1 MARSS
6 AAKKAE
12 DERLVERYID
22 LEWDRYPGGR
32 ADARLRDS
40 GVSVWAIVAYL
51 RVYDNDADQVANH
64 FDLSREEMD
73 GALAYYRLNKPYID
87 ARILLNE
94 A

>member
-6 AAKKAE
+6 AARKAE

-40 GVSVWAIVAYL
+40 GVSVWALVMYL
-51 RVYDNDADQVANH
+51 GVYENDAEQVADA
-64 FDLSREEMD
+64 FRLSHEEMEA
-73 GALAYYRLNKPYID
+73 ALAFYRLNKKYID